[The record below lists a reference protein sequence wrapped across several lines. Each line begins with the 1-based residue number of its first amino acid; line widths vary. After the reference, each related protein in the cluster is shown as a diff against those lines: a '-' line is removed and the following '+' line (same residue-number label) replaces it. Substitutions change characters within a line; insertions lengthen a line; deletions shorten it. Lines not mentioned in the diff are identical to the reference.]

1 LKDAARL
8 VAYFVATILFGA
20 LAAPILF
27 WAAQGLA
34 AHGILQGL
42 ARFDF
47 ESFFHRALLLG
58 ALVFLW
64 PLLRW
69 TGIQSR
75 RDLALEPN
83 RHWLRDVVVGFLL
96 STLPVL
102 LCEIFLVARGFY
114 SLRANPSWAAVALAV
129 PAAVVVPLIEETL
142 FRGLFLGIL
151 LRSFRPRKANVISAA
166 IFSIVHFLKARD
178 ETNPAVSWFSG
189 FVSLGHSF
197 DQFSEPMLVLGGF
210 STLFVIGVVLAN
222 ARLSTHSL
230 WLPIGLHAGWI
241 LASETFGK
249 MARREMV
256 VLPWIGKNLL
266 VGLVPL
272 AACFLSWA
280 LLRMWLTYASARP
293 VQDR

>member
-8 VAYFVATILFGA
+8 VAYFVVTILFGA
-20 LAAPILF
+20 LAAPVLF

-34 AHGILQGL
+34 AHGILEPL

-64 PLLRW
+64 PLLHW
-69 TGIQSR
+69 VGIKSR
-75 RDLALEPN
+75 GDLGLEAN
-83 RHWLRDVVVGFLL
+83 RRWLRDVFVGFLL

-102 LCEIFLVARGFY
+102 LCEIFLVASGFY
-114 SLRANPSWAAVALAV
+114 SLRANPAWSAAAMAI
-129 PAAVVVPLIEETL
+129 PTAIVVPLIEETL

-151 LRSFRPRKANVISAA
+151 LRNFRPWKASVISAA
-166 IFSIVHFLKARD
+166 IFSIVHFLKAPD
-178 ETNPAVSWFSG
+178 ETSARVSWFSG

-197 DQFSEPMLVLGGF
+197 DQFAEPMLVLGGF
-210 STLFVIGVVLAN
+210 STLFVIGLVLAN
-222 ARLSTHSL
+222 ARLSTRSL

-241 LASETFGK
+241 LASESFGK
-249 MARREMV
+249 IARREMIA
-256 VLPWIGKNLL
+256 LPWLGKNLL
-266 VGLVPL
+266 IGLVPL

-280 LLRMWLTYASARP
+280 LLRTWLNYAAARP
-293 VQDR
+293 IQDR

>member
-20 LAAPILF
+20 LAAPVLF

-34 AHGILQGL
+34 AHGIFQSL
-42 ARFDF
+42 AHFDF

-58 ALVFLW
+58 AVVFLW

-69 TGIQSR
+69 AGIQSR

-83 RHWLRDVVVGFLL
+83 GRWGRDVLAGFLL
-96 STLPVL
+96 STVPVL
-102 LCEIFLVARGFY
+102 LSEIFLVARGFY
-114 SLRANPSWAAVALAV
+114 SLRANPSWAAAAMAV
-129 PAAVVVPLIEETL
+129 PTAVVVPLIEETL

-151 LRSFRPRKANVISAA
+151 LRSFRPWKANVISAA
-166 IFSIVHFLKARD
+166 IFSIVHFLKAPD
-178 ETNPAVSWFSG
+178 ETSPTVTWFSG

-210 STLFVIGVVLAN
+210 TTLFVIGLVLAN
-222 ARLSTHSL
+222 ARVSTGSL

-249 MARREMV
+249 IARREMIA
-256 VLPWIGKNLL
+256 LPWLGKNLL
-266 VGLVPL
+266 IGLIPL

-280 LLRMWLTYASARP
+280 LLRTWLNYASPRP